1 MNEKITKPFALEYAD
16 AQSEI
21 IAAIN
26 KATKE
31 HSIPCFLLLPILDN
45 ITQQLR
51 IGANAEKAE
60 AEYSYNEQLKKA
72 EEKAEG
78 KE

>member
-1 MNEKITKPFALEYAD
+1 MSEKITKPFALEYAD

-21 IAAIN
+21 IAAVN

-31 HSIPCFLLLPILDN
+31 HGIPCFLLLPMIDN

-60 AEYSYNEQLKKA
+60 AEYTYNEQMKKA
-72 EEKAEG
+72 EKKAEG
-78 KE
+78 KA